1 MIGFLA
7 TTILGTIVGY
17 MYKVEL
23 SLGIASAYLLALGII
38 FYRNN
43 KEMQVLQQS
52 LLLNMA
58 ILVYLENQNVF
69 LQRGIRA
76 QIGYMGTWIE
86 FSKERSHLK
95 K

>member
-7 TTILGTIVGY
+7 TTILGTVVGY

-23 SLGIASAYLLALGII
+23 SLGIAAAYLLALGII

-52 LLLNMA
+52 LLWNMA